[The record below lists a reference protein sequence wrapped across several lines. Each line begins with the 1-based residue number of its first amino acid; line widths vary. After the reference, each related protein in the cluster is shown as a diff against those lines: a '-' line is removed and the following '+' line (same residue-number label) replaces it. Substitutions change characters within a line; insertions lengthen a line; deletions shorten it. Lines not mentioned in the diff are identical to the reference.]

1 LMEAIHARAE
11 VAISDIT
18 TAFRTLS
25 IVSEQQHTQIDIKF

>member
-1 LMEAIHARAE
+1 MEAIHARAE

-25 IVSEQQHTQIDIKF
+25 IVLEQQHTQIDIKF